1 MGCLLVMFA
10 AFAPR
15 LFVIFIWIARPAVV
29 NAAFDTVI
37 IPLLG
42 IAFLPFTTLMYL
54 LLYTPGIGL
63 TGWDWLW
70 LGLAVVLDV
79 GNLGKS
85 SYDVTKETG
94 WRSA

>member
-1 MGCLLVMFA
+1 MPVRDVRGVRA
-10 AFAPR
+10 AAPGHIHLDR
-15 LFVIFIWIARPAVV
+15 PPAVV
-29 NAAFDTVI
+29 NAAFDFGDHPVA
-37 IPLLG
+37 G

-54 LLYTPGIGL
+54 ILYTPGIGL